1 MLTIVKSV
9 ITIEMAI
16 VCQKWI
22 TWRNPQ
28 RMLLPVLKHSVVNRW
43 DVIWSKVTFKYFPSA
58 VWRYFPLLS
67 EKQFFVHGRHS
78 APPCCQIN
86 WDIYWLDFSAFLW
99 YSPSQK
105 WRRTFLAVNTC
116 PRWTSH
122 LLPRSFASSPAVLH
136 LVTGSPHF
144 YGYFTWYGRFHKLK
158 STEIQFWQSASR
170 FELKVAHVKFP
181 RELPIVIWSL
191 RLEPVWLRAPCTR
204 FYPRWASLGVIG
216 AVQTLHTLHTL
227 IFNFFSVHTLQ
238 TLIFKLIFQCTLCIL
253 WSSNY
258 LFSAHFA
265 NFDLQVICSVHTWHT
280 LTFRLFVRCKLCTLR
295 CEHCAIQPSTS
306 CGWSPATRANYNVG
320 SSKPVL
326 LLE

>member
-1 MLTIVKSV
+1 MTIFKSV

-22 TWRNPQ
+22 TWRNPR

-43 DVIWSKVTFKYFPSA
+43 DFIWSKVSNIFPLLSEHISL
-58 VWRYFPLLS
+58 LLS
-67 EKQFFVHGRHS
+67 EKQFFVHGRYG
-78 APPCCQIN
+78 ALCCQIN

-122 LLPRSFASSPAVLH
+122 LLLSSFASCPAVLH
-136 LVTGSPHF
+136 LVTASPHF
-144 YGYFTWYGRFHKLK
+144 YGYFTWDGRFHKLK

-191 RLEPVWLRAPCTR
+191 RLEPVWLRES
-204 FYPRWASLGVIG
+204 SL
-216 AVQTLHTLHTL
+216 H
-227 IFNFFSVHTLQ
+227 SV
-238 TLIFKLIFQCTLCIL
+238 
-253 WSSNY
+253 
-258 LFSAHFA
+258 LFTVS
-265 NFDLQVICSVHTWHT
+265 
-280 LTFRLFVRCKLCTLR
+280 
-295 CEHCAIQPSTS
+295 
-306 CGWSPATRANYNVG
+306 
-320 SSKPVL
+320 
-326 LLE
+326 

>member
-9 ITIEMAI
+9 KTIEMAI

-22 TWRNPQ
+22 TWRNPR

-43 DVIWSKVTFKYFPSA
+43 DFIWSKVSNIFPLLSEDISL
-58 VWRYFPLLS
+58 LLS
-67 EKQFFVHGRHS
+67 EKQFFVHGRYG
-78 APPCCQIN
+78 APLCCQIN

-122 LLPRSFASSPAVLH
+122 LLLGSFASSPAVLH
-136 LVTGSPHF
+136 LVTASPHF
-144 YGYFTWYGRFHKLK
+144 YGYFTWDGRFHKLK

-191 RLEPVWLRAPCTR
+191 RLEPVWLRES
-204 FYPRWASLGVIG
+204 SL
-216 AVQTLHTLHTL
+216 H
-227 IFNFFSVHTLQ
+227 SV
-238 TLIFKLIFQCTLCIL
+238 
-253 WSSNY
+253 
-258 LFSAHFA
+258 LFTVS
-265 NFDLQVICSVHTWHT
+265 
-280 LTFRLFVRCKLCTLR
+280 
-295 CEHCAIQPSTS
+295 
-306 CGWSPATRANYNVG
+306 
-320 SSKPVL
+320 
-326 LLE
+326 